1 MKTYFFKIYGRV
13 QGVGFRPFIY
23 KLAKELNLKGYV
35 LNTSS
40 CVEISL
46 QGGKK
51 SIDNFIE
58 RVKNEAPPLSR
69 IERIEGNLSEEKEF
83 IDFFIKESKKDE
95 GFNFISPDI
104 AICDDCLK
112 ELFDPNDRRYK
123 YPFINCTNCGPR
135 YTIIE
140 DLPYDREKTTMKV
153 FKMCEKCE
161 KEYKDPTSR
170 RFHAQPNACF
180 TCGPEIWIENLKED
194 KIIKEN
200 IFKELS
206 NILKKGEIVI
216 IKGVGGFHIAV
227 DATNSDAVKKL
238 REKKKRPTKP
248 FALMMKDID
257 MIKKYCF
264 VNEKEEEILK
274 SKERP
279 IVLLKIINLKDI
291 SPLVAPDNKYLGVML
306 PYAPYHYLIFE
317 EFSNPI
323 IMTSGN
329 LSDEP
334 IINDNQEAK
343 EKLNHITNHF
353 VLHNRD
359 IERRVDDS
367 VVFIEKNNINF
378 IRRARGYAPD
388 PIKISISLKPTLS
401 LGGELKNTFSLG
413 LDNYVFMSPHIGD
426 LKDKET
432 LDVYEE
438 TIENYIKLFKISP
451 EILVCDLHPQ
461 YLSTEFGE
469 KFKKYLE
476 VKYMQHHKAHGYSLI
491 LDREIESDIIIFSFD
506 GTGFGEDKN
515 IWGGEVFIGN
525 INELNRVAHFK
536 YFPMTKSDYIIEKPN
551 RIAYLYT
558 KTFLKSYQKNLF
570 KDMNPFEK
578 EILDKMVEKNENII
592 YTSSCGRIFDI
603 VSSILDIKKEV
614 SFEGEAAISLEMVAN
629 DSNENSSY
637 YNYEIQKNEFYEI
650 DLKKVIESIILEKSS
665 FNKSD
670 IAKKFHNTIAKICLD
685 ISKILKEEYKIK
697 NVGFT
702 GGVFQNRLLISI
714 INEIFKNEDFIL
726 YFHNRVPP
734 NDGGISLGQII
745 LGRKE

>member
-1 MKTYFFKIYGRV
+1 MKTYLFKIYGRV

-23 KLAKELNLKGYV
+23 KLAKELGLKGYV

-46 QGGKK
+46 QGEKS
-51 SIDNFIE
+51 SIDNFIKK
-58 RVKNEAPPLSR
+58 VKNEAPPLSK
-69 IERIEGNLSEEKEF
+69 IERIEDYIFEEEGYT
-83 IDFFIKESKKDE
+83 DFSIKESKKDK

-104 AICDDCLK
+104 AICNECLE
-112 ELFDPNDRRYK
+112 ELLNPEDRRYK

-135 YTIIE
+135 YSIIE

-153 FKMCEKCE
+153 FKMCDDCY
-161 KEYKDPTSR
+161 KEYKDPESR

-180 TCGPEIWIENLKED
+180 TCGPEIWIENLNEGK
-194 KIIKEN
+194 KIKEN

-206 NILKKGEIVI
+206 NLLKKGEIVI
-216 IKGVGGFHIAV
+216 IKGVGGFHIAC
-227 DATNSDAVKKL
+227 DATNSDVVNRL

-257 MIKKYCF
+257 MIRKYCF

-279 IVLLKIINLKDI
+279 IVLLKINDLKDI
-291 SPLVAPDNKYLGVML
+291 TPLVAPDNKYLGVML

-317 EFSNPI
+317 EFSKPI

-334 IINDNQEAK
+334 IIKDNEEAK
-343 EKLNHITNHF
+343 EKLNHINNYF
-353 VLHNRD
+353 VLHNRE
-359 IERRVDDS
+359 IERRIDDS
-367 VVFIEKNNINF
+367 VVFIEKNNMNF

-388 PIKISISLKPTLS
+388 PIKIPISLKPTLS

-413 LDNYVFMSPHIGD
+413 LGNYVFMSPHIGD

-432 LDVYEE
+432 LDVYENL
-438 TIENYIKLFKISP
+438 IEDFIKLFKINP
-451 EILVCDLHPQ
+451 EMLVCDLHPQ

-491 LDREIESDIIIFSFD
+491 LDREIEGDIIIFSFD
-506 GTGFGEDKN
+506 GTGYGEDKN
-515 IWGGEVFIGN
+515 IWGGEVFVGN
-525 INELNRVAHFK
+525 INELNRVAHFE
-536 YFPMTKSDYIIEKPN
+536 YFPITKSDYIIEKPD
-551 RIAYLYT
+551 RISYLYT
-558 KTFLKSYQKNLF
+558 KIFLKDYQKNLF
-570 KDMNPFEK
+570 KDMNTLEK

-614 SFEGEAAISLEMVAN
+614 SFEGEAAISLEMVAY
-629 DSNENSSY
+629 DSNETNS
-637 YNYEIQKNEFYEI
+637 YNDYEIRKKEFYEI
-650 DLKKVIESIILEKSS
+650 NLKKVIESIILDKNLL
-665 FNKSD
+665 NKSD
-670 IAKKFHNTIAKICLD
+670 IARKFHNTIAKICID
-685 ISKILKEEYKIK
+685 ISKILKEEYKI
-697 NVGFT
+697 NQVGFT
-702 GGVFQNRLLISI
+702 GGVFQNRLLIRI